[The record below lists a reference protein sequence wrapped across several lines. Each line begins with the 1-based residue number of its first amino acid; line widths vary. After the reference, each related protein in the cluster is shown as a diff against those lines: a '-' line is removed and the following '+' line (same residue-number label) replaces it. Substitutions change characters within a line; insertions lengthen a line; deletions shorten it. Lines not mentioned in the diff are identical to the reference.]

1 MTLLKLFWSFFQVG
15 LFSFGGGY
23 AAMPFIREQVI
34 DVNHWLTM
42 NEFVDVV
49 TISQMTPGPIAI
61 NAATFVG
68 TKVSGVPG
76 AIIATAG
83 CVTPSCI
90 IVLILAFLYYKYR
103 ELWAIKGA
111 LKGLRPAVVSL
122 IASAGLSILL
132 TSLFGGQAASWL
144 KVQVSQLDIAAAV
157 MFAAGFLCPPKVEA
171 ESDLCHAQYGSD
183 RSGGLPLLLTVDI

>member
-1 MTLLKLFWSFFQVG
+1 MILLKLFWSFFLVG

-23 AAMPFIREQVI
+23 AAMPFIQEQV
-34 DVNHWLTM
+34 VELNGWLTM
-42 NEFVDVV
+42 NEFIDVV

-61 NAATFVG
+61 NASTFVG
-68 TKVSGVPG
+68 MKVSGVLG

-90 IVLILAFLYYKYR
+90 IVLTLAYLYYKFR

-111 LKGLRPAVVSL
+111 LSGLRPAVVSL

-132 TSLFGGQAASWL
+132 MALFGGQAESWFGIRL
-144 KVQVSQLDIAAAV
+144 SQLDAVAAV
-157 MFAAGFLCPPKVEA
+157 LFAAGLFVLRKFKLNPIYVMMGTGA
-171 ESDLCHAQYGSD
+171 A
-183 RSGGLPLLLTVDI
+183 GLIIYRFII